1 MLLRAPPST
10 LKMLFCSSDL
20 QWEVGSHSYHY
31 FLVHDVFSLSPFSFL
46 LSLVAFKIFSLCLV
60 FVNLSMLCL
69 DVILFMF
76 ILVWIGCEKSE
87 SVNCSVVSEYSK
99 SYGLYPSRLLCA
111 QNSQGKNTGVGKPFP
126 SPGCLPDSEIQP
138 GFPTLQA
145 DYGLSHQ
152 GSAMLV
158 KIGVFHHIWEVFSH
172 LFFKYFFSPSLIVF
186 PSETTIIHILD
197 HLIMFTVPEA

>member
-1 MLLRAPPST
+1 M
-10 LKMLFCSSDL
+10 
-20 QWEVGSHSYHY
+20 
-31 FLVHDVFSLSPFSFL
+31 FSLSPFSFL

-126 SPGCLPDSEIQP
+126 SPGDLPDLGIEP
-138 GFPTLQA
+138 
-145 DYGLSHQ
+145 
-152 GSAMLV
+152 
-158 KIGVFHHIWEVFSH
+158 E
-172 LFFKYFFSPSLIVF
+172 SPVL
-186 PSETTIIHILD
+186 
-197 HLIMFTVPEA
+197 